1 MVLELRPQITPPLTN
16 GPLSRQSHVAV
27 AQCARTVST
36 STFPARS
43 VLDERAQR
51 VLNDCARNVFNAPN
65 LLKTNFFPLVPSRHR
80 QLRINHLEPPKL
92 EPKYSGNPWNRH
104 FRTTRKPPGPGG
116 NQTWRRPPP
125 SKKRLSPPDGM
136 QSGGHRLMVCKA
148 VVTAKGKQQR
158 RWSPPDGVQKAVV
171 TA

>member
-125 SKKRLSPPDGM
+125 LQKAVVTARWYAKRWSPPDGM
-136 QSGGHRLMVCKA
+136 QGGGHRQRKTTKA
-148 VVTAKGKQQR
+148 VVTA
-158 RWSPPDGVQKAVV
+158 
-171 TA
+171 